1 MFSWGGEGGQCLS
14 APPLLPIYSAAFRS
28 SGLDV
33 DMVADKEVDRW
44 PTSTWWLTIKKT
56 LTLTLTWKSNLVS
69 EFVHGGWL
77 IGPKLCRPEAFT
89 ACASSKL
96 CKFIYVKVRRSP
108 RLGDHNHKRFDDRQ
122 SSAALKSLHSG
133 DQIFQGP
140 LVRLIYDMVET
151 CEPSFELY
159 VPCGFCHFVNDIF
172 CLKLVPPALTLHQ
185 TSRLPP
191 GQTQYCFALVHNFRL
206 KVTIT

>member
-1 MFSWGGEGGQCLS
+1 ML
-14 APPLLPIYSAAFRS
+14 
-28 SGLDV
+28 
-33 DMVADKEVDRW
+33 
-44 PTSTWWLTIKKT
+44 
-56 LTLTLTWKSNLVS
+56 
-69 EFVHGGWL
+69 
-77 IGPKLCRPEAFT
+77 
-89 ACASSKL
+89 
-96 CKFIYVKVRRSP
+96 P

>member
-1 MFSWGGEGGQCLS
+1 MLRGLLQALVVLDYKLTINSKSRCSAGEEKGGSVS

-133 DQIFQGP
+133 DQIFQSP
-140 LVRLIYDMVET
+140 LVRLIFDMVET
-151 CEPSFELY
+151 C
-159 VPCGFCHFVNDIF
+159 
-172 CLKLVPPALTLHQ
+172 
-185 TSRLPP
+185 
-191 GQTQYCFALVHNFRL
+191 
-206 KVTIT
+206 